1 MGLNLLTL
9 VIIPP
14 LYVFVLVLFNTTTYF
29 TCLGN
34 TSSSSW
40 LWALVSVLLP
50 RPTKCS
56 LSSARQLLVVN
67 LSSNM
72 LLHAFLW
79 AALTGACT
87 SCSLSVSKLR
97 LEAAWPVLLVLALLS
112 VLLSLPYYFLTVRL
126 QPRQERQDRELGH
139 SNMVST
145 AL

>member
-29 TCLGN
+29 ICLGN
-34 TSSSSW
+34 TSSTSW
-40 LWALVSVLLP
+40 LWAMVSVLLP
-50 RPTKCS
+50 RPVKCS
-56 LSSARQLLVVN
+56 LSSARQLLVLN
-67 LSSNM
+67 ISSN
-72 LLHAFLW
+72 LALHAFLW

-87 SCSLSVSKLR
+87 SCSLSVSLVR
-97 LEAAWPVLLVLALLS
+97 LEAAWPVLVVLAVLS

-126 QPRQERQDRELGH
+126 QPRQERRDGERGLT
-139 SNMVST
+139 NMVST

>member
-1 MGLNLLTL
+1 M
-9 VIIPP
+9 I
-14 LYVFVLVLFNTTTYF
+14 LFNTTTYF

-34 TSSSSW
+34 TSSTSW
-40 LWALVSVLLP
+40 LWAMVSVLLP
-50 RPTKCS
+50 RPVKCS

-67 LSSNM
+67 ISSN
-72 LLHAFLW
+72 LALHAFLW

-87 SCSLSVSKLR
+87 SCSLSVSLVR
-97 LEAAWPVLLVLALLS
+97 LEAAWPILVVLAVLS

-126 QPRQERQDRELGH
+126 QPRQESQDREQGN